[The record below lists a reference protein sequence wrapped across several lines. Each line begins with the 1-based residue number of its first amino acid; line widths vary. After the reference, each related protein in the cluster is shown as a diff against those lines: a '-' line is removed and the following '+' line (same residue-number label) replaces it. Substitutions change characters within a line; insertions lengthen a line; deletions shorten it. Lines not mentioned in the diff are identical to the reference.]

1 MYELMIKIFLTFL
14 ILAVLVLPFTY
25 ATWRGP
31 IVESFLGTYLRYMAT
46 ILFLA
51 LAGLFIIGV
60 TLLLKLI
67 WG

>member
-1 MYELMIKIFLTFL
+1 MYELSLKIFLTFL
-14 ILAVLVLPFTY
+14 ILAVLVLPLTY

-31 IVESFLGTYLRYMAT
+31 IVESFWGTYLRYMAT

-51 LAGLFIIGV
+51 LAGLFMLGV
-60 TLLLKLI
+60 KLLLKLI